1 MLNASIVWAV
11 ISATFLLSSAEMCN
25 SLVIRSPIKS
35 YPERKEFSRLE
46 CATAVFPREN
56 APVKSKAINIL
67 PCGDQLDMRIIKL
80 AVPAVCN
87 FLILPLVGAVDT
99 FWVGR
104 MGNALSLAGQGA
116 ANQVFSS
123 SFWII
128 SFLPSVVTPLVAKAA
143 GSGDVE
149 AVRERIGEAF
159 FLGTI
164 LGLLGM
170 VLLSVLPNYALST
183 VLPAGSPARVY
194 AEPYLAIRAL
204 TFLPAILSTIG
215 FAAFRGTMDV
225 ITPLQISAISN
236 IVNIILDPLLIFN
249 AGMGVAGAA
258 AATCV
263 AEIFSFVQYVRLLQR
278 KGMLQLSKAM
288 RPPKFSALK
297 PLLVGGFGVQ
307 LRAVAMNIAFLAV
320 TRTTQG
326 MDKTGTAAAAH
337 AITIQLWQLGGVFLL
352 AMSTVASIIVPSEVT
367 KLVQQGK
374 SKVEAL
380 ESSRAAAN
388 RLLSWGIILG
398 AVLGLLQIACLP
410 LLNVFSP
417 LPEVQKAA
425 RLPSVIGA
433 ALQLLNGA
441 VFVGEGI
448 QQGNQY
454 FSQLA
459 AVSAVAAAGMI
470 FSLRTFGSSL
480 TGVWGSFAVFN
491 FIRLFGVLYHH
502 FYDGPLSRRN
512 IEKERAKGPQG
523 R

>member
-1 MLNASIVWAV
+1 
-11 ISATFLLSSAEMCN
+11 
-25 SLVIRSPIKS
+25 
-35 YPERKEFSRLE
+35 
-46 CATAVFPREN
+46 
-56 APVKSKAINIL
+56 
-67 PCGDQLDMRIIKL
+67 
-80 AVPAVCN
+80 
-87 FLILPLVGAVDT
+87 
-99 FWVGR
+99 
-104 MGNALSLAGQGA
+104 
-116 ANQVFSS
+116 
-123 SFWII
+123 
-128 SFLPSVVTPLVAKAA
+128 
-143 GSGDVE
+143 
-149 AVRERIGEAF
+149 
-159 FLGTI
+159 
-164 LGLLGM
+164 
-170 VLLSVLPNYALST
+170 
-183 VLPAGSPARVY
+183 
-194 AEPYLAIRAL
+194 
-204 TFLPAILSTIG
+204 
-215 FAAFRGTMDV
+215 
-225 ITPLQISAISN
+225 
-236 IVNIILDPLLIFN
+236 
-249 AGMGVAGAA
+249 MGVAGAA

-512 IEKERAKGPQG
+512 IEKERAKGLQG

>member
-1 MLNASIVWAV
+1 MRVLLVTSYAILNAAALPTIQGY
-11 ISATFLLSSAEMCN
+11 
-25 SLVIRSPIKS
+25 SLVSPLKALQ
-35 YPERKEFSRLE
+35 RNNFTLR
-46 CATAVFPREN
+46 CATAVLS
-56 APVKSKAINIL
+56 AGPVPSPAKPTRIL
-67 PCGDQLDMRIIKL
+67 PCGDELDKRIVTL
-80 AVPAVCN
+80 AIPAVAN

-128 SFLPSVVTPLVAKAA
+128 SFLPSVVTPLVAKA
-143 GSGDVE
+143 GGDVE
-149 AVRERIGEAF
+149 AVRERIGEAI

-164 LGLLGM
+164 CGLLGM
-170 VLLSVLPNYALST
+170 ILLSVFSNFALST
-183 VLPAGSPARVY
+183 VLPPGSPTRVF

-204 TFLPAILSTIG
+204 TFLPAVLSTIG

-225 ITPLQISAISN
+225 VTPLKIALISN
-236 IVNIILDPLLIFN
+236 MVNVILDPLLIFN

-263 AEIFSFVQYVRLLQR
+263 AELFSFVQYVRLLKQ
-278 KGMLQLSKAM
+278 KKLFELKKSMK
-288 RPPKFSALK
+288 PPKFSALK

-320 TRTTQG
+320 ARATQG
-326 MDKTGTAAAAH
+326 MDNTGTAAAAH

-352 AMSTVASIIVPSEVT
+352 AMSTVASIIVPSEVS
-367 KLVQQGK
+367 KVMKQGR

-398 AVLGLLQIACLP
+398 AVLAVLQIACLP

-417 LPEVQKAA
+417 LPSVQEAA
-425 RLPSVIGA
+425 RLPSIIGA

-441 VFVGEGI
+441 VFIGEGI

-454 FSQLA
+454 FTQLA
-459 AVSAVAAAGMI
+459 AVSGVAAGGMLI
-470 FSLRTFGSSL
+470 SLRLFGGTL

-491 FIRLFGVLYHH
+491 FIRLAGVLFHH
-502 FYDGPLSRRN
+502 FYDGPLARRN
-512 IEKERAKGPQG
+512 IEKERLKAK
-523 R
+523 